1 MSLATKL
8 KELRVRRKQSLQD
21 VADAIGASKTHV
33 WDLET
38 GRSSNPSVDLLT
50 KLATHFQV
58 RIADLVGENPNS
70 ADEDEKHVALFR
82 ELKQLS
88 DPDLETIRILMQRLK
103 DSDRSSCDA
112 DPAHGP
118 ADGDPRIMAI
128 LKAEPNLPI
137 PVPFGVV
144 PAHRHDRNP
153 GAYHPRLRG
162 RSADRPRAKPRHHPG
177 EERGVAAASQV
188 HDGP

>member
-8 KELRVRRKQSLQD
+8 KELRVRKKQSLQD
-21 VADAIGASKTHV
+21 VAHAIGASKTHV

-58 RIADLVGENPNS
+58 RIADLVGENPNA

-88 DPDLETIRILMQRLK
+88 DPDLETIRLLMQRLK
-103 DSDRSSCDA
+103 DPDR
-112 DPAHGP
+112 
-118 ADGDPRIMAI
+118 
-128 LKAEPNLPI
+128 K
-137 PVPFGVV
+137 
-144 PAHRHDRNP
+144 
-153 GAYHPRLRG
+153 
-162 RSADRPRAKPRHHPG
+162 
-177 EERGVAAASQV
+177 
-188 HDGP
+188 

>member
-8 KELRVRRKQSLQD
+8 KELRVRKKQSLQD

-38 GRSSNPSVDLLT
+38 GRSSNPSVDLLK

-103 DSDRSSCDA
+103 GPDR
-112 DPAHGP
+112 
-118 ADGDPRIMAI
+118 
-128 LKAEPNLPI
+128 K
-137 PVPFGVV
+137 
-144 PAHRHDRNP
+144 
-153 GAYHPRLRG
+153 
-162 RSADRPRAKPRHHPG
+162 
-177 EERGVAAASQV
+177 
-188 HDGP
+188 